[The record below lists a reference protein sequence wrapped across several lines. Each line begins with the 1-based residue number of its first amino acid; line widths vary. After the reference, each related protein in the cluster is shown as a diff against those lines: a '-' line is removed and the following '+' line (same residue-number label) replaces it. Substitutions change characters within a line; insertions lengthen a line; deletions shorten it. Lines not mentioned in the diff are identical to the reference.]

1 MYCKKKWCTAGGK
14 DPLFGRVDG
23 FQIGPSS
30 SSPLKLYLWIKMFQP
45 GSGVGGV
52 ELPGDALLG
61 IVSSYA
67 PGGQDFV
74 EFVQRGDALSQQALD
89 RQC

>member
-1 MYCKKKWCTAGGK
+1 
-14 DPLFGRVDG
+14 
-23 FQIGPSS
+23 
-30 SSPLKLYLWIKMFQP
+30 MFQP

-61 IVSSYA
+61 IVSSCA
-67 PGGQDFV
+67 PGGQNFV
-74 EFVQRGDALSQQALD
+74 KAVQRGDALSQQALD